1 MARVLRVRCATWDQ
15 VEAFYQ
21 RKLRRG
27 RYLAMRVPFA
37 PDKNADL
44 TIGLELPNQL
54 VMAIDGTITSVA
66 DTDAGGR
73 TAIEIHLHGMT
84 PEVQTRLEALVTDGR
99 AEDQRVRNRPPT
111 APPTIA
117 AAAAVAVAEPPPPE
131 PPEWAAPEGAAAEQF
146 VALEAELRRLRPLP
160 AHEVLGVAWDAGPA
174 EVRAGWL
181 GLGHRFHPDVVA
193 RYGSAALTHVAEEL
207 MVHVNR
213 AYDRLRAALVAEGR
227 AAAIGPALHEPRGWL
242 VGFEEMG
249 TGVAPTLVAEP
260 EVPAPTSRTTSVRF
274 AVVADPLTEDRLF
287 GDLGLPPPPVAPSEG
302 DVFDRQA
309 RTRLAAGD
317 ATGAKEVLAAALHV
331 YPKNRGLR
339 ALYHVATAV
348 EALAGGQVMLA
359 TSQLEAA
366 VAHDEHC
373 LVAVR
378 ALEEVRRGSDAVIVR
393 RLFQ

>member
-1 MARVLRVRCATWDQ
+1 MARVLRVRCTTWDQ

-37 PDKNADL
+37 PAKNADL

-66 DTDAGGR
+66 DTDSGGR

-84 PEVQTRLEALVTDGR
+84 SEVQGRLEALVADGR
-99 AEDQRVRNRPPT
+99 VEDQRVRNRPPT

-117 AAAAVAVAEPPPPE
+117 AAAAIAADEPPPVE
-131 PPEWAAPEGAAAEQF
+131 ASPEWTPLEGIAAEEF

-160 AHEVLGVAWDAGPA
+160 AHEVLGVAWDAGA
-174 EVRAGWL
+174 HEVRAGWL
-181 GLGHRFHPDVVA
+181 ALGHRFHPDVVA
-193 RYGSAALTHVAEEL
+193 RHASAALTHVAEEL
-207 MVHVNR
+207 TIHVNR
-213 AYDRLRAALVAEGR
+213 AYDRLRAALVADGR
-227 AAAIGPALHEPRGWL
+227 AAAIGPALHEARGWL
-242 VGFEEMG
+242 VGFEEVG
-249 TGVAPTLVAEP
+249 TGITAALAPEP
-260 EVPAPTSRTTSVRF
+260 LPTEPAARHSVRF
-274 AVVADPLTEDRLF
+274 AVVEDPLTEDRLF
-287 GDLGLPPPPVAPSEG
+287 GDLGLPPPPVAPTEG
-302 DVFDRQA
+302 DAFDRQA
-309 RTRLAAGD
+309 RSRLAAGD

-348 EALAGGQVMLA
+348 EALANGQLMLA

-373 LVAVR
+373 QVAVR
-378 ALEEVRRGSDAVIVR
+378 ALEEVRRGSDATAVR
-393 RLFQ
+393 RLF